1 MKFLW
6 EPLHVSSSNQP
17 DKICQLKFRSF
28 MGLFQATVKIDTIQ
42 KAELLRYTANSVG

>member
-1 MKFLW
+1 MKFLR

-17 DKICQLKFRSF
+17 DKICQLKSRSF
-28 MGLFQATVKIDTIQ
+28 MGFQATVKIDTIQ